1 MECCQVCCEKINKIN
16 HKKVK
21 CPFCDLTSCRACSQ
35 RYILSSFE
43 DPHCMGC
50 KTRWN
55 REFID
60 SFCTMHFRNTELRK
74 HRENVLF
81 EREKALMPSTQ
92 PEVERILK
100 IRKIK
105 DKIRKEQE
113 KFVHILQNGEITQ
126 IERVHV
132 KIEELYRELARLR
145 NIGEISIDNSRKFIR
160 QCPLENCKGFLNE
173 QWYCGLCDTQFCEK
187 CSEKQHE
194 NHVCD
199 PGVVETMTL
208 LNKDSKPCPKCGIVI
223 QKINGCSQMWC
234 VECHTAFNW
243 RTGEI
248 INGRIHNPHFIEF
261 KKKKLLSREHG
272 DIPCG
277 GTPTYRELREAG
289 APITILNYA
298 ITIHDLERSILFVQ
312 TEIPDN
318 LNSRVLYMLNYIDE
332 KMFKTFLQRQ
342 EKFIEKN
349 RDVLNIY
356 ELLIHTGGD
365 LLRQYVLNTNDFEE
379 ITQTMKMLFR
389 YGNDI
394 FESLR
399 KRYKCSLPKNISV

>member
-145 NIGEISIDNSRKFIR
+145 NMGEISIDNSRKFIR

-365 LLRQYVLNTNDFEE
+365 LLRQYVLNINDFEE

>member
-145 NIGEISIDNSRKFIR
+145 NMGEISIDNSRKFIR

-365 LLRQYVLNTNDFEE
+365 LLRQYVLNIDDFEE
-379 ITQTMKMLFR
+379 IIQTMKMLFR

>member
-145 NIGEISIDNSRKFIR
+145 NMGEISIDNSRKFIR

-173 QWYCGLCDTQFCEK
+173 QWYCGLCDTQFCKK

-289 APITILNYA
+289 APISILNYA

-365 LLRQYVLNTNDFEE
+365 LLRQYVLNIDDFEE
-379 ITQTMKMLFR
+379 IIQTMKMLFR

>member
-145 NIGEISIDNSRKFIR
+145 NMGEISIDNSRKFIR

-365 LLRQYVLNTNDFEE
+365 LLRQYVLNIDDFEE
-379 ITQTMKMLFR
+379 IIQTMKMLFR

-399 KRYKCSLPKNISV
+399 KRYNCSLPKNISV

>member
-145 NIGEISIDNSRKFIR
+145 NMGEISIDNSRKFIR

-289 APITILNYA
+289 APISILNYA

-365 LLRQYVLNTNDFEE
+365 LLRQYVLNIDDFEE
-379 ITQTMKMLFR
+379 IIQTMKMLFR

>member
-1 MECCQVCCEKINKIN
+1 
-16 HKKVK
+16 
-21 CPFCDLTSCRACSQ
+21 
-35 RYILSSFE
+35 
-43 DPHCMGC
+43 
-50 KTRWN
+50 
-55 REFID
+55 
-60 SFCTMHFRNTELRK
+60 MHFRNTELRK

>member
-145 NIGEISIDNSRKFIR
+145 NMGEISIDNSRKFIR

-173 QWYCGLCDTQFCEK
+173 QWYCGLCDTQFCKK

-365 LLRQYVLNTNDFEE
+365 LLRQYVLNIDDFEE
-379 ITQTMKMLFR
+379 IIQTMKMLFR

>member
-145 NIGEISIDNSRKFIR
+145 NMGEISIDNSRKFIR

-289 APITILNYA
+289 APISILNYA

-365 LLRQYVLNTNDFEE
+365 LLRQYVLNIDDFEE
-379 ITQTMKMLFR
+379 IIQTMKMLFR

-399 KRYKCSLPKNISV
+399 KRYNCSLPKNISV